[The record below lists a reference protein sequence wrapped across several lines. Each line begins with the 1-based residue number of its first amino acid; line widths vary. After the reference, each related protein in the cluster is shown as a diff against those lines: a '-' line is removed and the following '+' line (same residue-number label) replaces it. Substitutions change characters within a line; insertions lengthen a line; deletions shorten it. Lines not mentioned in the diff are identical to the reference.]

1 VIRAVT
7 RRAGG
12 DTPTM
17 PRSEAYHVL
26 PAIAEQLETP
36 QGGVR
41 RLLGVVTEVTP
52 GATDV
57 TELSSCLR

>member
-1 VIRAVT
+1 MIRAVT

-12 DTPTM
+12 DTPTK
-17 PRSEAYHVL
+17 PRSEADHVL
-26 PAIAEQLETP
+26 PAIAEQLEKRHGVL
-36 QGGVR
+36 GGCS
-41 RLLGVVTEVTP
+41 GVVTEVTP

>member
-1 VIRAVT
+1 
-7 RRAGG
+7 
-12 DTPTM
+12 M

-57 TELSSCLR
+57 TELSSSLR